1 MIFVLEPPPQYN
13 IPYQGQ
19 VIEYILPL
27 AQARRF
33 CKRHGVWADACAWKA
48 KGVCYIVI
56 PKDGPVK
63 DLNAYRR
70 HEKAHCLGWIH

>member
-1 MIFVLEPPPQYN
+1 MLMVLEPSPQYN
-13 IPYQGQ
+13 IPYHGQ
-19 VIEYILPL
+19 VIEYVLPL
-27 AQARRF
+27 AQARQF
-33 CKRHGVWADACAWKA
+33 CKRHGVLADACAWKA
-48 KGVCYIVI
+48 KGICYIVI